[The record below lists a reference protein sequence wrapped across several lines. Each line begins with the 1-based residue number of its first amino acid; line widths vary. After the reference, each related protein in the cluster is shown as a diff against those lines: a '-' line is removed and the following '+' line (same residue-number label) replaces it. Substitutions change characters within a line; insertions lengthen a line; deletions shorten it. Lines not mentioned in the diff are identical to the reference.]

1 MRSKRHRNQL
11 RNNANATEAP
21 PTFGAPQMA
30 AQIKGVGTVD
40 RGHGIRINT
49 GAYGHGTYSRRN
61 RTPKRRSVERPELFL
76 IPNDTIFA
84 INADETEA
92 TYLAMEELG
101 IANLPY
107 PLVDI
112 GVEGSLIMRI
122 QHKDDGGHRIQL
134 ALPGQPN
141 YEDAVWSQSVAEAH
155 DPLTCPSCMQKVSH
169 DAETSF
175 AKVVDGKT
183 YPAGTPMSEVFAG
196 LEQNS
201 PYNVAYCEDDIKIG
215 NIVEPHQRPEFKR
228 RFSSTEELRESVE
241 HLGTPFKEWSIRFR
255 YEHEVPII
263 QMLIHPGGRAYDMG
277 KILEPSESKSAQD
290 AAKAIRKI
298 LIVLLATRNIV
309 KERTKDKLLAMGI
322 GSRKNNFRPLYTTTL
337 SLPKTVTRDDGQP
350 ANVGSPRRPH
360 LRRGHIRHQ
369 KYGPRLAFTKLIWIE
384 PCFINADENFV
395 SERSAYN
402 TSAGT
407 NNPLVSEQ
415 SSLTNPTEDQPNA

>member
-1 MRSKRHRNQL
+1 
-11 RNNANATEAP
+11 
-21 PTFGAPQMA
+21 MA
-30 AQIKGVGTVD
+30 SQIKGVGTVD
-40 RGHGIRINT
+40 RGHGIRVNT
-49 GAYGHGTYSRRN
+49 GAYGHGTYSRRSG
-61 RTPKRRSVERPELFL
+61 RSKRPPVERPELFL
-76 IPNDTIFA
+76 IPNETIFA
-84 INADETEA
+84 LNADETEA

-141 YEDAVWSQSVAEAH
+141 YEEAVWSQSWSQSVAEAH
-155 DPLTCPSCMQKVSH
+155 DPMTCPSCRQHLPH
-169 DAETSF
+169 DNKIKTD
-175 AKVVDGKT
+175 KTLNGKT
-183 YPAGTPMSEVFAG
+183 YPAGTPISEVFAG
-196 LEQNS
+196 LKQNS
-201 PYNVAYCEDDIKIG
+201 PYNVAYRDDDLKISNPTIG
-215 NIVEPHQRPEFKR
+215 TIIEPHERSDPANFKR
-228 RFSSTEELRESVE
+228 RFSTTEELRESVE

-255 YEHEVPII
+255 YENEVPII

-309 KERTKDKLLAMGI
+309 KERTKDKLLSMGI
-322 GSRKNNFRPLYTTTL
+322 GAKKNNYRPLYTTTL

-350 ANVGSPRRPH
+350 ANVGVSRRPH

-369 KYGPRLAFTKLIWIE
+369 KYGPRLAFTKLIWIQ
-384 PCFINADENFV
+384 PCFINADEDFV
-395 SERSAYN
+395 STRSAYN

-407 NNPLVSEQ
+407 DNPLIGQPKAAQ
-415 SSLTNPTEDQPNA
+415 SMDEDQPNA